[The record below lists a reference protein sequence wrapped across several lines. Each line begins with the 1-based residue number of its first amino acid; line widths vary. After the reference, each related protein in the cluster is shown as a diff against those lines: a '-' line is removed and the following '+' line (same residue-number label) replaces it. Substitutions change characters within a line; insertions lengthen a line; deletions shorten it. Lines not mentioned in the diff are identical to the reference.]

1 MTRSGKTALITGASQ
16 GLGAAIAVR
25 LARDGYDIAACEL
38 HADRLETTLQ
48 AVRALGRE
56 AQAIALDLRD
66 QPSIERT
73 FAQVVQAF
81 GSIDVLVNNAGTTL
95 RRSAVEVTRAE
106 WEEVIGV

>member
-1 MTRSGKTALITGASQ
+1 MTRAGKTALITGASQ

-56 AQAIALDLRD
+56 AQ
-66 QPSIERT
+66 
-73 FAQVVQAF
+73 
-81 GSIDVLVNNAGTTL
+81 
-95 RRSAVEVTRAE
+95 
-106 WEEVIGV
+106 